1 MIVTVDEERQ
11 VKEKKIRQE
20 IGKIIKRE
28 MLNKLLA
35 DPKMVEKL
43 FVLCETLNL
52 YFPFKRQRIEFLNTY
67 QYDLKG
73 TPKELLNKG
82 VVDKI
87 LDFLA
92 EPTFY

>member
-1 MIVTVDEERQ
+1 MIARVDGEKQ
-11 VKEKKIRQE
+11 LKEKKIKQE
-20 IGKIIKRE
+20 LGKIIKNE

-43 FVLCETLNL
+43 FVLCETLKL
-52 YFPFKRQRIEFLNTY
+52 YFPFKRQRIEFSNTY
-67 QYDLKG
+67 QYDLEG

-82 VVDKI
+82 EVDKI